1 MAPRHEVVHFDLVA
15 EFHGGSVGA
24 RVQRRTCAVSDPRHH
39 VEVRTHRHSIDQNV
53 GSGGGQQFLANRGQ
67 WPRLPLPHG
76 FGQSDE
82 QTAVSDPAIT
92 VPRASYGF
100 EGHLTVLMEA
110 AQTEQQRV
118 AGRSVKALIELRR
131 AGGNQLHLDPL
142 KREPVRDDIAEYR
155 PTLQV
160 VRRREP

>member
-1 MAPRHEVVHFDLVA
+1 MASRHEVVHLDLVA
-15 EFHGGSVGA
+15 EIHRGSVGVG
-24 RVQRRTCAVSDPRHH
+24 VQRRTCAVSDPRHH
-39 VEVRTHRHSIDQNV
+39 VEVGTHRHGIDQNV
-53 GSGGGQQFLANRGQ
+53 GSSDRQEFVTYRGQ
-67 WPRLPLPHG
+67 GPRLSFPHG

-82 QTAVSDPAIT
+82 QITVSNSAIT

-142 KREPVRDDIAEYR
+142 KREPVRDDIAEDR

-160 VRRREP
+160 VRRRQT